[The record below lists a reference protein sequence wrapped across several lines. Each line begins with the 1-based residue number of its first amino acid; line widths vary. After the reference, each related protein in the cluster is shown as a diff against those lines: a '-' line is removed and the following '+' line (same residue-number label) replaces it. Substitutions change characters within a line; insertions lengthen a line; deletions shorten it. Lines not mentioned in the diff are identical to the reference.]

1 MKDMGV
7 SLILEGGGARC
18 AFTAGV
24 LDYFLEKN
32 LTFPL
37 TIGAS
42 AGAFVGMNYISK
54 QYKRILSVVLNK
66 SYMDLRKDSETTDN
80 VLNMFD
86 FIAGLDSMLTELD
99 FDEFSKSKLKFL
111 ITATDAISGDLV
123 FLNAN
128 KSENRSSLFKMI
140 SASCANPMFSK
151 PVTINHF
158 NYFSSGCSDR
168 LPVVE
173 SLRLGYKRSVVVLT
187 RKPDFLHQPYE
198 ITEELKDRLKN
209 YPKVLEVMITNH
221 RKYADSKTVLD
232 YMVSSDNA
240 VIIYPK
246 NEYIQNS
253 FDLNYSRI
261 LTQYNEGYKN
271 AKENYINIK
280 NLLNKKE
287 DWYG

>member
-1 MKDMGV
+1 MRDMGV

-24 LDYFLEKN
+24 LDYFLEKK

-37 TIGAS
+37 TIGVS
-42 AGAFVGMNYISK
+42 AGAFVGINYISK

-86 FIAGLDSMLTELD
+86 FLTGLDSMLTELD
-99 FDEFSKSKLKFL
+99 FDEFSTSKFKFL
-111 ITATDAISGDLV
+111 IPATDANSGDLI

-128 KSENRSSLFKMI
+128 KSENRSSLFKMV
-140 SASCANPMFSK
+140 SASCANPIFSK
-151 PVTINHF
+151 PVTIDHF

-168 LPVVE
+168 LPIIE
-173 SLRLGYKRSVVVLT
+173 SLRLGYKRSVVVMT
-187 RKPDFLHQPYE
+187 RKPDFLHKPYD
-198 ITEELKDRLKN
+198 ITDDLKDRLKN
-209 YPKVLEVMITNH
+209 YPNVLDVMRTNH
-221 RKYADSKTVLD
+221 RKYTDSKTILD
-232 YMVSSDNA
+232 FMAYNDDA

-246 NEYIQNS
+246 NEVIQNS

-261 LTQYNEGYKN
+261 LIQYNEGYKC
-271 AKENYINIK
+271 AKETYINIK